1 MKTLH
6 RNKRKLYLCK
16 AYEDNG
22 RRKFHEPIELYE
34 NWNVTN
40 TDGEFMNIGLELFNY
55 ARIRTSVEHADYY
68 HVGDRVY
75 LFTVPP
81 VLPSHETTT
90 EPVTTGE
97 GTNETGENTSLG
109 NEEVQT
115 PTEQEGGETTEPTNE
130 ETPTS
135 EEEQFDEYC
144 LTADYQVYKDP
155 ITTLNECTVWLQKL
169 SGKNGNNTIY

>member
-68 HVGDRVY
+68 HVGDKLY
-75 LFTVPP
+75 LFVEPP
-81 VLPSHETTT
+81 TTH
-90 EPVTTGE
+90 
-97 GTNETGENTSLG
+97 
-109 NEEVQT
+109 
-115 PTEQEGGETTEPTNE
+115 
-130 ETPTS
+130 
-135 EEEQFDEYC
+135 DEFC
-144 LTADYQVYKDP
+144 TTADYQVYKDP
-155 ITTLNECTVWLQKL
+155 IITLNECTVWLQKL
-169 SGKNGNNTIY
+169 SGKNGNYNIY